1 MTINIKEDWKEE
13 ESILQKD
20 TCMLVGGIAKA
31 GINNAED
38 ILNSIQSYSKE
49 EMEKNIITINGL
61 EWEQVKAN
69 SIDGIAK
76 AEILYKK
83 HNNKGYLV
91 ILSYSNEYA
100 DCITDW
106 EEMKQTIKLK

>member
-1 MTINIKEDWKEE
+1 MRPTTERTKNGIRRILDTPAAKQIKSFGKP
-13 ESILQKD
+13 
-20 TCMLVGGIAKA
+20 GIK
-31 GINNAED
+31 
-38 ILNSIQSYSKE
+38 YSKE